1 MVPPVPPAPA
11 LSVVIPAFNEA
22 LRLPPS
28 LQTLKAYLDTFGAP
42 VEVLVVD
49 DGSSDDT
56 GAVVRAWM
64 RTWPSVRLIAQPH
77 RGKGAAVRAG
87 MLEARGDYVA
97 LADADFAMPA
107 AEFARFMPALREG
120 CDIAIGSREVPGAQR
135 FDEPVYRHL
144 MGRVFNRLV
153 QLLLLPGIE
162 DTQCGFKLF
171 QREAAA
177 DLCQR
182 QTIDGWG
189 FDVELL
195 VIARLRGYRIRE
207 IPIPWHCMPGSR
219 VRPVRDTIAMVAE
232 LLRIRANARRG
243 QYGGIA
249 GAEAPGVA
257 APLAVVPVA
266 PVAPDA
272 APALEAPPSHVSP
285 RTRAEM

>member
-1 MVPPVPPAPA
+1 MVRPVPPAPM
-11 LSVVIPAFNEA
+11 LSIVVPAFNEA

-28 LQTLKAYLDTFGAP
+28 LQALQAYLETLDAP
-42 VEVLVVD
+42 AEVLVVD

-56 GAVVRAWM
+56 AAVVHAWA

-120 CDIAIGSREVPGAQR
+120 CDLAIGSREVPGAQR
-135 FDEPVYRHL
+135 FDEPAYRHL

-171 QREAAA
+171 RREAAA
-177 DLCQR
+177 DLCQQ

-207 IPIPWHCMPGSR
+207 IPIPWHCIPGSR

-243 QYGGIA
+243 RYSGIA
-249 GAEAPGVA
+249 AAEAPGVA
-257 APLAVVPVA
+257 SPLPVV
-266 PVAPDA
+266 PDA
-272 APALEAPPSHVSP
+272 APALEAPPSHVS
-285 RTRAEM
+285 RSTRAEM